1 LRRLRPKR
9 LVAYAI
15 GALAAFALSAGAT
28 PAVGSTP
35 NVLQFNYDE
44 DDLQTLNPFL
54 ATAAPNGPLSELTS
68 GEFVRFDA
76 RGNPIPELV
85 TAIPTKANHG
95 ISADARTITWHLRH
109 GVKWSDGATF
119 DADDVTYTFR
129 VATDRDNN
137 IPVRAPWER
146 LAAVKAP
153 DRYTVVFHFKAPYA
167 LFLSDYFSTES
178 PTCVLP
184 KHILGPGTKIN
195 QAPFNGL
202 PVGLGAF
209 RYTAF
214 NRGNDV
220 ELEANPY
227 YWRGHAKLQRIV
239 YKMITEEN
247 TDYTEL
253 QTGELDLWALING
266 ALAQRVR
273 TLPGIS
279 VATAPGGIMSGVYF
293 NTQRP
298 AVRDPRVR
306 RALRFATDQATMV
319 NKIALGNGLAQRSLI
334 ASVAEDYLA
343 LPAVAYDPKRAAA
356 LLDAAGWRRGPDGVR
371 QKKGVPLII
380 EVAIPGGYAPS
391 ANAANILHAAWGA
404 IGVIVNIHVW
414 ADSQFF
420 APASAGGIIQSGR
433 FDAALFS
440 NGGAALYATLSSYYT
455 CADFP
460 PNGFNVVRYC
470 NPRVD
475 ALNTRYAQTF
485 DPAQRKAIA
494 AEFQRLLDADVPG
507 IVFYQ
512 RIYVSAYTNRLR
524 GYHPST
530 FSSWGDPLELEM

>member
-1 LRRLRPKR
+1 LRRLGPKR

-109 GVKWSDGATF
+109 GVKWSDGAPF

-146 LAAVKAP
+146 LAAVTAP

-227 YWRGHAKLQRIV
+227 YWRGHAKLQRII

-391 ANAANILHAAWGA
+391 ANAANILHADWGA

>member
-1 LRRLRPKR
+1 MMVLS
-9 LVAYAI
+9 VGAI
-15 GALAAFALSAGAT
+15 

-35 NVLQFNYDE
+35 HVLQFNYDE
-44 DDLQTLNPFL
+44 DDVETLDPFL
-54 ATAAPNGPLSELTS
+54 ATAAPNAPLSELTS
-68 GEFVRFDA
+68 AEFVRFDA
-76 RGNPIPELV
+76 HGNPIPELV
-85 TAIPTKANHG
+85 TTIPTKANHG
-95 ISADARTITWHLRH
+95 ISADGRTITWHLRH
-109 GVKWSDGATF
+109 AVKWSDGAPF

-129 VATDRDNN
+129 VAMDRDNN

-146 LAAVKAP
+146 LAAVTAP

-167 LFLSDYFSTES
+167 LFLADYFSTLS
-178 PTCVLP
+178 QTCVLP
-184 KHILGPGTKIN
+184 KHVLGPGTKIN
-195 QAPFNGL
+195 QVPFNAL
-202 PVGLGAF
+202 PVGIGPF

-266 ALAQRVR
+266 PLAQRVR
-273 TLPGIS
+273 TLPGIV
-279 VATAPGGIMSGVYF
+279 VATAPGGIMSGAYF

-306 RALRFATDQATMV
+306 QALRFATDQPTMV

-334 ASVAEDYLA
+334 ASVAEDYLV
-343 LPAVAYDPKRAAA
+343 LPTIAYDPKRAAA

-371 QKKGVPLII
+371 QKSGVPLAI

-391 ANAANILHAAWGA
+391 ANAANVLHADWGA
-404 IGVIVNIHVW
+404 IGVTVNIHVW

-420 APASAGGIIQSGR
+420 APATAGGVIQSGK

-440 NGGAALYATLSSYYT
+440 NGGAPLYATLTSYYT

-460 PNGFNVVRYC
+460 PNGFNVDRYC

-475 ALNTRYAQTF
+475 TLNARYAQTF
-485 DPAQRKAIA
+485 DPAQRKEIA
-494 AEFQRLLDADVPG
+494 ADFQRLLDADVPG

-530 FSSWGDPLELEM
+530 FSSWGDPLQLEI